1 MRSIKTISAL
11 VLLIFI
17 SVAFK
22 TDSNIIHPGVGE
34 TAPEIELKNPEGEV
48 VKLSSLRGKVVLIDF
63 WASWCRTCRIENN
76 SVRQAYDIYKNKN
89 FDIGEGFTV
98 YSVSLDKDVEIW
110 KKAIKN
116 DRLSWPSH
124 GCDFLKWDSPVVEK
138 YNFSYLPHNLLIDK
152 NGKIIAKG
160 LIGDKL
166 AETLKAHL
174 AE

>member
-1 MRSIKTISAL
+1 MRSLKVLFIA
-11 VLLIFI
+11 VLLSTLITG
-17 SVAFK
+17 FK
-22 TDSNIIHPGVGE
+22 ADRDIIHPAVGDI
-34 TAPEIELKNPEGEV
+34 APEIELKNPQGDI
-48 VKLSSLRGKVVLIDF
+48 VKLSSLRGQVVLIDF

-76 SVRQAYDIYKNKN
+76 NVRQAYNAYKNKN
-89 FDIGEGFTV
+89 FDIGKGFTV
-98 YSVSLDKDVEIW
+98 YSVSLDKDPEIW

-116 DRLSWPSH
+116 DRLSWASH
-124 GCDFLKWDSPVVEK
+124 VSDFKKWDSPIVEK

-152 NGKIIAKG
+152 NGKIVAKG